1 MCAYDKE
8 IAEKYRFK
16 FVGFEDDTAQQDVAL
31 RQAQSTTFASMNYL
45 LGTDN
50 REKINH
56 PIADIPLN
64 QSFWALCNQMM
75 TKGEIRETFLGDKGA
90 SKRPELQYISG
101 DPAFM
106 SWQQMLLSVG
116 AQKKQMAQQ
125 DEQAKAQQEQQ
136 EHDKQLQLQQEGRE
150 QEQHDLQ
157 VDQHKDQQAS
167 SVVNYSQQLH
177 DTAKQFGA
185 TSASHIGGKVLKNPL
200 NQFSDEE

>member
-1 MCAYDKE
+1 
-8 IAEKYRFK
+8 
-16 FVGFEDDTAQQDVAL
+16 
-31 RQAQSTTFASMNYL
+31 
-45 LGTDN
+45 
-50 REKINH
+50 
-56 PIADIPLN
+56 
-64 QSFWALCNQMM
+64 
-75 TKGEIRETFLGDKGA
+75 
-90 SKRPELQYISG
+90 
-101 DPAFM
+101 M